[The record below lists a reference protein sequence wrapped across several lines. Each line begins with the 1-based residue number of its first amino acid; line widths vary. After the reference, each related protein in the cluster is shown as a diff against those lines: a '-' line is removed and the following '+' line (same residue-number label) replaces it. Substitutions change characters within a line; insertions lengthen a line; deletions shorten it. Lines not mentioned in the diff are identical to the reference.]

1 MSGHHKPIP
10 VELRP
15 VIESFDLVVAAV
27 RLTRCPD
34 CKARKR
40 DSCPKQ
46 GINCAAISSGL
57 AHLWSELDNADR
69 AVAAAG
75 LNVEEKK
82 R

>member
-1 MSGHHKPIP
+1 MSGHRRETPA
-10 VELRP
+10 ELKP
-15 VIESFDLVVAAV
+15 VIEGLDNVVAAA

-46 GINCAAISSGL
+46 GIHCAAISSGL

-75 LNVEEKK
+75 LT
-82 R
+82 